1 MTLMLKVSEAE
12 QGRSIQIKP
21 TEEKK
26 ESYHTHAVL
35 MRILKYFWTAE
46 RMESDIKFAPQ
57 TAKDSVS
64 EHNGEGQ
71 ARMQCK
77 LQTKAIYI
85 FMQNDL

>member
-1 MTLMLKVSEAE
+1 
-12 QGRSIQIKP
+12 
-21 TEEKK
+21 
-26 ESYHTHAVL
+26 

-71 ARMQCK
+71 ARMQRK
-77 LQTKAIYI
+77 LQTKPIYI
-85 FMQNDL
+85 FMQNDLWGNSDNRLYIKYLLLKMNEI